1 MRLLLDTCRFLWSA
15 ADLTKMSERAR
26 AMLLDEANELFLST
40 ASVWEIVAKHTM
52 GRLKLAEPP
61 EAIVSKHRA
70 EAGIEPLPL
79 SEEACLMQRRLPA
92 LHRDPFDR
100 MLVCQAIVEN
110 MVILT
115 PDDLIRQYPVRT
127 AW

>member
-1 MRLLLDTCRFLWSA
+1 MRLLLDTCTFLWSA
-15 ADLTKMSERAR
+15 ADMTKVSERAR
-26 AMLLDEANELFLST
+26 AMLMDEGNDLFLST
-40 ASVWEIVAKHTM
+40 ASVWEIVAKHAM

-61 EAIVSKHRA
+61 EAIVPKHRT

-79 SEEACLMQRRLPA
+79 SEEACLMQRRLPS

-115 PDDLIRQYPVRT
+115 PDDRIRQYPVRT